1 MRSRDL
7 RPRVVPVSLF
17 ALPLAALLS
26 STACKTEQTQATRSC
41 PPDCDQPKIPQGVP
55 GFDVVGDEITGPSD
69 GQNDKLKV
77 VLRQPTKRDEIYPAM
92 HFLYRYAMTRGTFE
106 PSNFWGEFYLNA
118 ADAAAGAKPVAKIEK
133 EQSDKG
139 PKCENMLTYD
149 FAEQVER
156 AYLHSVNRAEP
167 EDLDDTCHIKEKKK
181 QSRFDDAFTHKPSFT
196 VDRARQAVT
205 VTFPYLETGKDQ
217 YDKTLTFNVAMTYW
231 AEFTSTMFRNA
242 ADLKELTYIGV
253 LDDQPVV
260 KITVTRAEY
269 DAKLSTVQETVAAHS
284 AIIFAK
290 LGMHKTDDKGAKKD
304 QEQHKTKT
312 YKAALATLPKDRVFV
327 SPKLK

>member
-1 MRSRDL
+1 MRSRDF
-7 RPRVVPVSLF
+7 RPLALAVT
-17 ALPLAALLS
+17 LPLCGAALALGG
-26 STACKTEQTQATRSC
+26 CKTEQNQAARVC
-41 PPDCDQPKIPQGVP
+41 PPDCDQPKIPAGVP
-55 GFDVVGDEITGPSD
+55 GFDVVGDEVTGPSD
-69 GQNDKLKV
+69 GQNVKIKV
-77 VLRQPTKRDEIYPAM
+77 VLRQKTKRDEIYPAL

-106 PSNFWGEFYLNA
+106 PSNFWGEFYA
-118 ADAAAGAKPVAKIEK
+118 TQADASSGNKPVAKIAK
-133 EQSDKG
+133 EHGDKG
-139 PKCENMLTYD
+139 PKCENLLTYD

-156 AYLHSVNRAEP
+156 AFLHSLNRGEP

-181 QSRFDDAFTHKPSFT
+181 QARFDDGFTHKPSFT
-196 VDRARQAVT
+196 VDASRQAVS
-205 VTFPYLETGKDQ
+205 VNFPYLDTGKDQ
-217 YDKTLTFNVAMTYW
+217 YAKSLSFNEAMTYW
-231 AEFTSTMFRNA
+231 VEFMSSMFHNA
-242 ADLKELTYIGV
+242 ADLKELTYVGV
-253 LDDQPVV
+253 FDDQPVV

-312 YKAALATLPKDRVFV
+312 YKAALAALPKDRVFV